1 MMRKVDK
8 KDESLIFFV
17 VNKLSL
23 LNSIDENSSVTFSN
37 VVLIL
42 VLRHESTFHA
52 TITLHPFY
60 PYKYQPKSGQ
70 MLFYY

>member
-17 VNKLSL
+17 VNKLSC
-23 LNSIDENSSVTFSN
+23 LNIDENSSVTFSN